1 MENTKCQKLGLK
13 CDKIFSGVFAFVFDG
28 VLANGGND
36 MADATTV
43 GVVLVS

>member
-1 MENTKCQKLGLK
+1 MENTKCQN
-13 CDKIFSGVFAFVFDG
+13 DKIFSGVFAFVFDG

-36 MADATTV
+36 MADGTTV

>member
-1 MENTKCQKLGLK
+1 MKNIKCQSVIKY
-13 CDKIFSGVFAFVFDG
+13 KIFSGVFAFVFDG

-43 GVVLVS
+43 GVILVS